1 MIEDAALTLLAVADD
16 SGQGLIDVIA
26 EAERFLV
33 EETKVGDARAVKI
46 PKGRRGY
53 TLIDGRLVE
62 VTPSRR
68 NETNKLLKAVGRRR

>member
-16 SGQGLIDVIA
+16 SGQSLIDVIA

-33 EETKVGDARAVKI
+33 EETKVGDARAIKI

-53 TLIDGRLVE
+53 TLIDGRL
-62 VTPSRR
+62 
-68 NETNKLLKAVGRRR
+68 KAVGQRR